1 MTIRSSFLGLALI
14 SAMTLGCPDP
24 PTPPDVD
31 LDGDGWPDIT
41 DVCVDVDGDGYG
53 RPENDTT
60 GCVITTP
67 DCDDSDADIHPEAP
81 EICDA
86 RDNDCDE
93 DVDEGLDGD
102 GDGYTTCGADGIP
115 GNLDDDC
122 NDSDDTVHPGA
133 EEACDGLDNDCDEDL
148 PADEE
153 DGDGDGFM
161 VCEEDCDDAD
171 ESFFPGAPEL
181 CDGLDN
187 DCDGAVPA
195 DEEDVDGDGM
205 SVCEGDCDDGDPAT
219 YNGANEACDGADN
232 DCDQVVPDNELDA
245 DGDGTLVCDGDC
257 DDADPLMNT
266 LDVDGDGV
274 TSCAGDCDDADAA
287 VFPGATEV
295 CNAIDDDCDGVVPE
309 DETDDDGDGS
319 PICDGDCDDSDPTR
333 FPGATE
339 DCDGVDNDCDGQVP
353 ANEDD
358 VDGDTHRI
366 CDGDCDD
373 GDGAVYPGAD
383 EGCDGI
389 DTDCD
394 GGVPTDEDD
403 ADGDGLAEC
412 EGDCDDTNADTY
424 PGAQELCDGLDN
436 DCTGTVPAQENDDDG
451 DGFPECPGIHGDA
464 DCDDTDPA
472 AYPMA
477 PTPCDGTLDNDC
489 DGQDDVNEIDGDGD
503 GFSACAGDC
512 DDQAPAVF
520 PGAEETCNGVDD
532 DCDPATDE
540 LADGDGDGYSLCTD
554 DCDDGDPAVHP
565 GAIELCNG
573 ADDDCNGVAD
583 DAADADGDGDDL
595 CVDCDDGDPSLNY
608 ADADGDGVTSCD
620 DDCDDGEPTV
630 YPGAPQACDGIEDN
644 DCDFVTDLNEN
655 DDDGD
660 GYSGCAGDCDVN
672 DPDVSPDGIEVQCD
686 GIDQDCDGGDLIPAQ
701 ASFSLSQYD
710 AAMLGP
716 GTYDGAGYSVDGAGD
731 LDGDGMDDVVV
742 GSQYADVLIGNEGK
756 AWVIYGPTSGFFGLD
771 SAAAILYGE
780 EENDY
785 LGQAVA
791 GVGDVDGDGLDDL
804 LVGAPDNDDGGSNA
818 GKVYL
823 VLGEPD
829 AIMVAEATFTGRNP
843 ADALGESV
851 SGGASV
857 NGDAYDDILMGASEA
872 EEGGGN
878 SGAAYLFHGPVSGSK
893 PAELANAIIYGGAGD
908 RAGRSVAIVGD
919 TNDDGYAEVLVGMF
933 NDNAGGNGSGSAYLY
948 HGPVSGA
955 VTKGAA
961 DASFIGE
968 EPSDGA
974 GYSVADAGDV
984 DGDGRNDIL
993 VGAYGNDDGGSTAGK
1008 VYLLYGP
1015 HSGLVDLST
1024 ADASF
1029 IGLAADDRLSF
1040 RALAGAGDVN
1050 GDGYDDVLAG
1060 ASYASND
1067 TGAAYL
1073 LYGPLY
1079 GDVDLNSA
1087 TVRMIGENTG
1097 DRAGIS
1103 VAGAGDTDGDGLDDI
1118 LVGASGYDYSGYDKG
1133 IAYLLT
1139 GPVVCN

>member
-195 DEEDVDGDGM
+195 DEEDVDGDGARGCDGDCDDADDTSYPSAAEACDGVDNDCDGLVPADEADGDGDGFMGCEGDCDDGDPGVYAGAVEACDGVDTDCDGVIPVDEEDVDGDGM

-274 TSCAGDCDDADAA
+274 TSCNGDCDDADPA
-287 VFPGATEV
+287 VYPGATEV
-295 CNAIDDDCDGVVPE
+295 CNAIDDDCDGVVPV

-358 VDGDTHRI
+358 VDGD
-366 CDGDCDD
+366 
-373 GDGAVYPGAD
+373 
-383 EGCDGI
+383 
-389 DTDCD
+389 
-394 GGVPTDEDD
+394 
-403 ADGDGLAEC
+403 
-412 EGDCDDTNADTY
+412 
-424 PGAQELCDGLDN
+424 
-436 DCTGTVPAQENDDDG
+436 
-451 DGFPECPGIHGDA
+451 
-464 DCDDTDPA
+464 
-472 AYPMA
+472 
-477 PTPCDGTLDNDC
+477 
-489 DGQDDVNEIDGDGD
+489 

-512 DDQAPAVF
+512 DDLAPAVF

-532 DCDPATDE
+532 DCDPASDE
-540 LADGDGDGYSLCTD
+540 LADGDGDGYSICTD

-644 DCDFVTDLNEN
+644 DCDFITDPNEV

-701 ASFSLSQYD
+701 ASFSMSQYD

-731 LDGDGMDDVVV
+731 LDGDGMDDIVV

-1029 IGLAADDRLSF
+1029 IGLAAGDRLSF

-1050 GDGYDDVLAG
+1050 DDGYDDVLAG